1 MNKNQNKQYVKPI
14 AEVVIFTNDDVI
26 RTSPAAEREDEEV
39 P

>member
-1 MNKNQNKQYVKPI
+1 MNKNQNKQYVKPT
-14 AEVVIFTNDDVI
+14 AEVVIFTTDDVI